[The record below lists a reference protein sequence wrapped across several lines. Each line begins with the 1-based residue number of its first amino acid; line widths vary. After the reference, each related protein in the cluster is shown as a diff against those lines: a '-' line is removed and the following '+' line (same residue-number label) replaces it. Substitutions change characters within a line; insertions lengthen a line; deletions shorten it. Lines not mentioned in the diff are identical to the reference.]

1 MNTFDIEKYFVVN
14 DTNIDLSY
22 LPMLLRRK
30 LSRIDKLAFTVLS
43 KIFDEEIDEIV
54 FSSKN
59 GEFERLKEIIT
70 QYQSENMVSPI
81 KFSASVHNFSVG
93 AFAQLNKFTGPYYAI
108 SAGDESFG
116 NGLITAIIQNNKRVC
131 YCYAD
136 EIGIGL
142 VIEASDKYIL
152 SPSEEKS
159 DTIDDF
165 LLFMDGK
172 REFWQSGNGVI
183 IKK

>member
-30 LSRIDKLAFTVLS
+30 LSRVDKLAFTVLS
-43 KIFDEEIDEIV
+43 KIFDEEIDEII

-81 KFSASVHNFSVG
+81 KFSASVHNFSVR
-93 AFAQLNKFTGPYYAI
+93 AFAQLNKFTRPYYAI

-116 NGLITAIIQNNKRVC
+116 NGLVTAIIQKDKKVC

-142 VIEASDKYIL
+142 VVKSGDKYSL
-152 SPSEEKS
+152 SPSENKS
-159 DTIDDF
+159 DTIYDF
-165 LLFMDGK
+165 LLFMAGK
-172 REFWQSGNGVI
+172 REFWQTESGVI
-183 IKK
+183 RRR